1 MYNMKKKVLTNACNR
16 YILVLSKQATSAPY
30 RARRQIME
38 YRIFIIDQ
46 RTYTEHFLGGF
57 NDLWAM
63 RRAVDRL
70 EATID
75 PACTVEVRS
84 PSGLIVH

>member
-1 MYNMKKKVLTNACNR
+1 
-16 YILVLSKQATSAPY
+16 
-30 RARRQIME
+30 ME

>member
-1 MYNMKKKVLTNACNR
+1 MLATGIYLYHQKK
-16 YILVLSKQATSAPY
+16 ATSAPY
-30 RARRQIME
+30 GVRRYIME

-70 EATID
+70 QATID

>member
-1 MYNMKKKVLTNACNR
+1 
-16 YILVLSKQATSAPY
+16 
-30 RARRQIME
+30 ME

-70 EATID
+70 QATID

-84 PSGLIVH
+84 PSGLIVHWLTAYPYIIECLYNRQKGAYHGY

>member
-1 MYNMKKKVLTNACNR
+1 
-16 YILVLSKQATSAPY
+16 
-30 RARRQIME
+30 ME

-63 RRAVDRL
+63 RRAVDQL
-70 EATID
+70 STCD
-75 PACTVEVRS
+75 PDALVFIRDSYMDGSV
-84 PSGLIVH
+84 SGVDHA

>member
-1 MYNMKKKVLTNACNR
+1 
-16 YILVLSKQATSAPY
+16 
-30 RARRQIME
+30 ME

-46 RTYTEHFLGGF
+46 RTYVEHFLGGF

>member
-1 MYNMKKKVLTNACNR
+1 
-16 YILVLSKQATSAPY
+16 
-30 RARRQIME
+30 ME

-70 EATID
+70 QATID